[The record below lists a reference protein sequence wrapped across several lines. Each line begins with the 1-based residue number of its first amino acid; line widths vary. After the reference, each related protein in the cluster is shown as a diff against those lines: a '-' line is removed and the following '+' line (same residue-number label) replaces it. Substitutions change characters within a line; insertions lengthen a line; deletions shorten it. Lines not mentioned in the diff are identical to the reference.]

1 MFWSRAKPQPPPPD
15 RLTDDEA
22 MALLRGKLEELA
34 PGFARGSTVKNG
46 ILIGRH
52 RPWAVMSLPNHTDHP
67 GHFDI
72 GFSTTLGAPG
82 PGVIIDCISGF
93 GTGPAAFD
101 TVLHIWSET
110 SGACFLEM
118 ATGGTGRYAT
128 HLRDLDPA
136 AIPGWHTI
144 SSGVLGYGPDEASNE
159 VLQAAMLDSQILS
172 ALAPKLTPVMDR
184 PELNGIKVFLCR
196 SPDST
201 TAEIRV
207 NGEPA
212 VLASE
217 AMAAHPW
224 PAVAAPT
231 MARFY
236 AVAVHP
242 C

>member
-1 MFWSRAKPQPPPPD
+1 
-15 RLTDDEA
+15 
-22 MALLRGKLEELA
+22 MALLRDKLEELA
-34 PGFARGSTVKNG
+34 PGFTKGSWVKNG
-46 ILIGRH
+46 MLFGRH
-52 RPWAVMSLPNHTDHP
+52 SPWAVMSLPNHTESP
-67 GHFDI
+67 EHFDL
-72 GFSTTLGAPG
+72 GFSTRLGESEAG
-82 PGVIIDCISGF
+82 LIIDCISGF

-128 HLRDLDPA
+128 HLRDDDPA

-144 SSGVLGYGPDEASNE
+144 SSGVLGYGPDDASNE
-159 VLQAAMLDSQILS
+159 VLQAAVLDSQILR
-172 ALAPKLTPVMDR
+172 ALAAELTPDLDR
-184 PELNGIKVFLCR
+184 PELNGVKVYLCR
-196 SPDST
+196 TPDST
-201 TAEIRV
+201 IAEIRV

-224 PAVAAPT
+224 PNVAVSAI
-231 MARFY
+231 ARFY

-242 C
+242 T